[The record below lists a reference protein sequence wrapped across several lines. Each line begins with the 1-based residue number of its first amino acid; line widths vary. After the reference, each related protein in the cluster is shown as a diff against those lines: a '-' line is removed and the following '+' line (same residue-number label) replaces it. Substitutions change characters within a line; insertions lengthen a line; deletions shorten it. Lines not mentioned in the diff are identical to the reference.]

1 MLVFDH
7 EKVMFALE
15 QPVPE
20 VNELTMI
27 YIEHRQLAEACSIL
41 FYHLWDQG
49 IDISEIGSD
58 SLNKIETFTFA
69 SN

>member
-1 MLVFDH
+1 
-7 EKVMFALE
+7 
-15 QPVPE
+15 
-20 VNELTMI
+20 MI

-58 SLNKIETFTFA
+58 SLSKIETFTFA